1 MKKIYKIKVNGKVY
15 EVELE
20 EVKTVDG
27 KVEVEKSAPTPVA
40 APAPKAAATGET
52 IDTPMPGVIV
62 DVKVKVGDIV
72 KEGDL
77 VAILEAMKMETE
89 IFSPKSGT
97 VTAVNVSKGSQV
109 ELGDALITL

>member
-20 EVKTVDG
+20 EVKTADG
-27 KVEVEKSAPTPVA
+27 KVEVEKSAPAPVA
-40 APAPKAAATGET
+40 APAPTAAATGET

-62 DVKVKVGDIV
+62 DVKVKVGDVV